1 MLISTK
7 GSTLASRRDRENNKN
22 VILEKTQIFFLSINL
37 NHLKDSYLGYNM
49 AFNSIEMKNTQ
60 NALEEFL

>member
-7 GSTLASRRDRENNKN
+7 GSTLTSRRDRENNKN

-37 NHLKDSYLGYNM
+37 NHLKYSYFGYNM